1 MLKKINVKRGFTLVE
16 MMLVIGILVI
26 IAGLAIPFYQ
36 SFQISSA
43 LDNAGQEIIQSLR
56 NAQSK
61 AMSSQGLS
69 SYGVHFDTNQFVIFK
84 GNIYNPVDAENEI
97 FEVANT
103 VDITSNGSYNVV
115 FSVGEGL
122 PDAQPIITVTSS
134 NNKSKSISINE
145 LGRVNAN

>member
-1 MLKKINVKRGFTLVE
+1 MVE